1 MSAPEAPMAEE
12 GIPPEAPPEAAAE
25 KLSALTNAEALAR
38 YHQMRENM
46 EDPHRQG
53 VAHAY
58 LHGATTGSIGA
69 GLGRLVGG
77 DRGAAAGMAIGT
89 AGGAYHGWG
98 KGKQVAA
105 DAQELRAAE
114 AAGNTQGLSRGAR
127 GLKSQLALNQDETY
141 QGRQGA
147 IGGGTMGAVLGSAGG
162 TGLGYLASKSPG
174 GAIAGGA
181 LGAAGGGILGALGGR
196 ALGKSQARTMKQI
209 MDAGRQ
215 EEMANK
221 VSAFSDAKQ
230 EKGLGKAL
238 VGLAKKKMD
247 PDQKAGLAKGL
258 TKAIKKEH
266 AEGDPVKL
274 SSDFDRASAIQSLH
288 DDAERNAS
296 SFAKRHGIPHK
307 ANDPSNIKKRNAVFA
322 TYSDKGLQKRLGHL
336 PANRAHEKNSGYKLS
351 FRLPSAVQTENAG
364 RKGLE
369 AVKAGLKGR
378 KSPVSIASLGG
389 VEAVKAGL
397 RGKKAPVSIASIRQA
412 LGH

>member
-1 MSAPEAPMAEE
+1 
-12 GIPPEAPPEAAAE
+12 
-25 KLSALTNAEALAR
+25 
-38 YHQMRENM
+38 
-46 EDPHRQG
+46 
-53 VAHAY
+53 
-58 LHGATTGSIGA
+58 
-69 GLGRLVGG
+69 
-77 DRGAAAGMAIGT
+77 
-89 AGGAYHGWG
+89 
-98 KGKQVAA
+98 
-105 DAQELRAAE
+105 
-114 AAGNTQGLSRGAR
+114 
-127 GLKSQLALNQDETY
+127 
-141 QGRQGA
+141 
-147 IGGGTMGAVLGSAGG
+147 
-162 TGLGYLASKSPG
+162 
-174 GAIAGGA
+174 
-181 LGAAGGGILGALGGR
+181 
-196 ALGKSQARTMKQI
+196 MKQI